1 MKKIVLW
8 IVAIVLII
16 GASIAAF
23 MKMSTNDK
31 ESALKPI
38 EDPIFL
44 YVNIGQLASK
54 GAFDKF
60 ITPEN
65 RSLISTVLS
74 SQFDSAKEAEHLK
87 NIITNLEAIGID
99 THVPIYGYL
108 ADNLND
114 CVVVATVL
122 DITQIDRSVALIS
135 YLLEQNGEDAIS
147 ILNEDDMRMF
157 EYNGVAVVYNSD
169 RVALAIGDSDTI
181 IDIAKD
187 AINRPQMDMSV
198 FGESDIALLVNTD
211 RCVQLAS
218 EHVNNEILV
227 LNEKYNAGE
236 IGMERYSTQT
246 EVLVERDELILSYA
260 TYFEPNSNILLS
272 TTFDLGRMTLAYS
285 SKGINFGEYAGIGK
299 SANME
304 HLSNLS
310 KDTYAVMGVG
320 VDGTI
325 LAQFVR
331 NVLNGD
337 MLQSVGI
344 TPTNEI
350 NMFVSIA
357 CDALSTIDGGVTL
370 AIEEIDG
377 EIKPQYNHYWDE
389 YYIEPAIKSVKAM
402 LLADVTDTYIIS
414 NIAQFAGGFLRKV
427 DSTHYTLRLMNYNF
441 SMGQDDNLFHLGV
454 NTTPQVATPSV
465 LDTEWAKDIE
475 GTMGYVAVNVDALMA
490 SKFMKSTNKYISTQ
504 IMEEYREL
512 YHNATELV
520 SYVYASVDS
529 LESAEVVVVFDDK
542 SVNALEQINALILP
556 ALVNEGLKSLF

>member
-1 MKKIVLW
+1 MKKITLW
-8 IVAIVLII
+8 IVAIVLVI
-16 GASIAAF
+16 GASVFAF
-23 MKMSTNDK
+23 MVASTD
-31 ESALKPI
+31 EQEVALKPI
-38 EDPIFL
+38 EDPVFV
-44 YVNIGQLASK
+44 YVNIEQLATK

-65 RSLISTVLS
+65 RTFISTLLS
-74 SQFDSAKEAEHLK
+74 SQLDSAEEAEHLK
-87 NIITNLEAIGID
+87 GIINNLDMIGVD
-99 THVPIYGYL
+99 THSPICGYL

-114 CVVVATVL
+114 YVAVAKVS
-122 DITQIDRSVALIS
+122 DVAQIDRSVALLS
-135 YLLEQNGEDAIS
+135 YILEQRGEDVIS
-147 ILNEDDMRMF
+147 ISTDGDMRMF
-157 EYNGVAVVYNSD
+157 EGDGVAVAYNSQ
-169 RVALAIGDSDTI
+169 RAAVAYGDDDTVMN
-181 IDIAKD
+181 IAKE
-187 AINRPQMDMSV
+187 AIHRPQMDMSV

-218 EHVNNEILV
+218 AQVNDAISG

-236 IGMERYSTQT
+236 IGMERYSTQA
-246 EVLVERDELILSYA
+246 EALAERDELILSYA

-310 KDTYAVMGVG
+310 KDTYAVMGAG

-337 MLQSVGI
+337 ILQSVGI

-357 CDALSTIDGGVTL
+357 CDALSTINGGVTL

-377 EIKPQYNHYWDE
+377 EIKPRYNHYWDE
-389 YYIEPAIKSVKAM
+389 YYIEPAIKSAKAM

-454 NTTPQVATPSV
+454 NMKPQVATPSA
-465 LDTEWAKDIE
+465 LDAEWAKDVD
-475 GTMGYVAVNVDALMA
+475 GAMGYVVVNVDALMA
-490 SKFMKSTNKYISTQ
+490 SKFMKSTNKYITTQ

-542 SVNALEQINALILP
+542 GVNAFEQINALALP
-556 ALVNEGLKSLF
+556 TLLKEGLKSLY

>member
-1 MKKIVLW
+1 MKKIILW
-8 IVAIVLII
+8 IVAIVLVI
-16 GASIAAF
+16 GTSVFAF
-23 MKMSTNDK
+23 MVASTD
-31 ESALKPI
+31 EQEVALKPI
-38 EDPIFL
+38 EDPVFV
-44 YVNIGQLASK
+44 YVNIEQLATK
-54 GAFDKF
+54 GAFEKF

-65 RSLISTVLS
+65 RTFISTVLS
-74 SQFDSAKEAEHLK
+74 SQLDSAEEAEHLK
-87 NIITNLEAIGID
+87 GIINNLDMIGVD
-99 THVPIYGYL
+99 THSPICGYL

-114 CVVVATVL
+114 YVAVAKVS
-122 DITQIDRSVALIS
+122 DVAQIDRSVALLS
-135 YLLEQNGEDAIS
+135 YILEQRGEDVIS
-147 ILNEDDMRMF
+147 ISTDGDMRMF
-157 EYNGVAVVYNSD
+157 ECDGVAVAYNSQ
-169 RVALAIGDSDTI
+169 RAAVAYGDDDTVMNVAKEAIH
-181 IDIAKD
+181 
-187 AINRPQMDMSV
+187 RPQMDMSV

-218 EHVNNEILV
+218 AQVNDAISG

-236 IGMERYSTQT
+236 IGMERYSAQA
-246 EVLVERDELILSYA
+246 EALAERNELILSYA

-370 AIEEIDG
+370 AIEEVDG
-377 EIKPQYNHYWDE
+377 EIKPRYNHYWDE

-454 NTTPQVATPSV
+454 NTTPQVATPSA